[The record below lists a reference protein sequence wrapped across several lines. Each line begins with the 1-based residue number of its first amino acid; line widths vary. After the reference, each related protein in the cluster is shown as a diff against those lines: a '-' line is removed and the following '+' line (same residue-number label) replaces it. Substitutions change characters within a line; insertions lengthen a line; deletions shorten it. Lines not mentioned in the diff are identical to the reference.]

1 MVSTRADTLIE
12 HFAEMTDPRTGNAI
26 RHRLIDIIVIAIC
39 AVICGADS
47 WVDVENFGK
56 AKKSWLSRFLELPN
70 DIPSHDT
77 FGRVFARLDAEE
89 FQRSFQGWVRAVMDV
104 KDGQVISVDGKALR
118 RSHDRTPGKEAIY
131 MVSAWATT
139 NQVVLGQRK
148 VDDGSNEITAIPQL
162 IDLLDLSGCIVAVD
176 AMGCQTAIAAQIIDR
191 GGDYVLSLKDNQG
204 NLLEDVV
211 EIFTYAQET
220 NFKGMTCDTHRTVN
234 KGHGR
239 IEIRECRTISDLAS
253 FDYIR
258 NLYAWK
264 KLQTICM
271 VIRERRIGGETT
283 KETGYYIS
291 SLPNNARQL
300 LDAIR
305 NYWGIE
311 NSLHWVLDIA
321 FREDESRIRK
331 GNGPQNFAVL
341 RHIAVNLLKQE
352 KTAKC
357 GVKAKRLKAAW
368 DEGYLL
374 KVLLG

>member
-1 MVSTRADTLIE
+1 
-12 HFAEMTDPRTGNAI
+12 
-26 RHRLIDIIVIAIC
+26 
-39 AVICGADS
+39 
-47 WVDVENFGK
+47 VENFGK
-56 AKKSWLSRFLELPN
+56 AKKGWLRRFLELPSG
-70 DIPSHDT
+70 IPSHDT
-77 FGRVFARLDAEE
+77 FGRVFARLDAAE
-89 FQRSFQGWVRAVMDV
+89 FQQSFLSWVRAVMDV
-104 KDGQVISVDGKALR
+104 RNNQVIAVDGKALR
-118 RSHDRTPGKEAIY
+118 RSHDRTLGKEAIY
-131 MVSAWATT
+131 MVSAWATA

-148 VDDGSNEITAIPQL
+148 VDDESNEITAIPQVL
-162 IDLLDLSGCIVAVD
+162 DLLDLSDCVVTID
-176 AMGCQTAIAAQIIDR
+176 AMGCQTAIAAQIIDQ

-220 NFKGMTCDTHRTVN
+220 NFKGLTCDTHRTTN

-239 IEIRECRTISDLAS
+239 IEIRECWTISDLAS

-258 NLYAWK
+258 NLDAWK
-264 KLQTICM
+264 KLHTICM
-271 VIRERRIGGETT
+271 IIRERRIGEETT
-283 KETGYYIS
+283 RETGYYIA
-291 SLPNNARQL
+291 SLPNDARHL
-300 LDAIR
+300 LDATR
-305 NYWGIE
+305 TYWGIE

-368 DEGYLL
+368 DEDYLL